1 MASNFFYQKNLNNA
15 NNLHFNDDIIYI
27 IFQKKD
33 CLQSTLGQVR
43 FGWVR
48 LGFSLCLFI
57 YSEWVE
63 FTNDKVSV
71 KMSSADWCATS
82 DI

>member
-1 MASNFFYQKNLNNA
+1 MAFNLFYHKILNNA

-33 CLQSTLGQVR
+33 WLQSTLGQVR
-43 FGWVR
+43 LGWVR
-48 LGFSLCLFI
+48 LGFSLSLFI

-71 KMSSADWCATS
+71 KMCSADWCATS